1 MRTMLL
7 CSMCS
12 DVSNYESIAE
22 IVYRWIQN
30 EIRFYQNMSK
40 QADRNVFFLK
50 TETKLVSLL
59 ETADS
64 DVVNIRATFCGDRI
78 TLK

>member
-1 MRTMLL
+1 MLL

-12 DVSNYESIAE
+12 DVSNYEPIAD
-22 IVYRWIQN
+22 IISQWIPN

-50 TETKLVSLL
+50 TETKLISLL
-59 ETADS
+59 ETADI
-64 DVVNIRATFCGDRI
+64 DVVSIKATFCDERI

>member
-1 MRTMLL
+1 MLL

-22 IVYRWIQN
+22 MIYRWIPN

-40 QADRNVFFLK
+40 HADRNVFYLK
-50 TETKLVSLL
+50 TETKLLSLL

-64 DVVNIRATFCGDRI
+64 DVVSIRATFCGDKI
-78 TLK
+78 MLK